1 MTTQRTIRAAAGLA
15 ALFAAAAAQAHPGH
29 GLTAPD
35 NLMHVLEADHV
46 VPMLAALAV
55 GYLVVLVRAVR
66 RRRRADRSER
76 AGHAEHAEHDSNSPR
91 R

>member
-1 MTTQRTIRAAAGLA
+1 MTHQRTIRAAAGVAALLA
-15 ALFAAAAAQAHPGH
+15 AAVAQAHPGH

-46 VPMLAALAV
+46 VPMLLALAV
-55 GYLVVLVRAVR
+55 GYAVVLVRSIR
-66 RRRRADRSER
+66 RRRRADRAER
-76 AGHAEHAEHDSNSPR
+76 ADHDSNSTR

>member
-1 MTTQRTIRAAAGLA
+1 MAALLAAAV
-15 ALFAAAAAQAHPGH
+15 AQAHPGH

-46 VPMLAALAV
+46 VPMLLALAV
-55 GYLVVLVRAVR
+55 GYAVVLVRSIR
-66 RRRRADRSER
+66 RRRRADRAER
-76 AGHAEHAEHDSNSPR
+76 AEHDSNSTR

>member
-1 MTTQRTIRAAAGLA
+1 MMTLQRTIRSAAGLA
-15 ALFAAAAAQAHPGH
+15 ALLAAAAAQAHPGH

-46 VPMLAALAV
+46 VPMLLALAV
-55 GYLVVLVRAVR
+55 GYAVVLVRSIR
-66 RRRRADRSER
+66 RRRRSDRAERADRAST
-76 AGHAEHAEHDSNSPR
+76 PTR

>member
-1 MTTQRTIRAAAGLA
+1 MTTQRTIRAAAAVA
-15 ALFAAAAAQAHPGH
+15 ALLAAAAAQAHPGH

-46 VPMLAALAV
+46 VPMLLALAV
-55 GYLVVLVRAVR
+55 GYAVVLVRSIR
-66 RRRRADRSER
+66 RRRRADRAER
-76 AGHAEHAEHDSNSPR
+76 AEHDSNSTR

>member
-15 ALFAAAAAQAHPGH
+15 ALLAAAVAQAHPGH

-46 VPMLAALAV
+46 VPMLLALAV
-55 GYLVVLVRAVR
+55 GYAVVLVH
-66 RRRRADRSER
+66 SIQ
-76 AGHAEHAEHDSNSPR
+76 HQQHTNQTKHTKHNSNSTR
-91 R
+91 H

>member
-1 MTTQRTIRAAAGLA
+1 MTHQRLIRAAAGVA
-15 ALFAAAAAQAHPGH
+15 ALLAAAAAQAHPGH

-46 VPMLAALAV
+46 VPMLLALAV
-55 GYLVVLVRAVR
+55 GDAVVLVRSIR
-66 RRRRADRSER
+66 RRRRTDRAERADRTST
-76 AGHAEHAEHDSNSPR
+76 PTR

>member
-1 MTTQRTIRAAAGLA
+1 MTPQRILRAAAGLA
-15 ALFAAAAAQAHPGH
+15 ALLGAAAAQAHPGH

-35 NLMHVLEADHV
+35 NLMHVLEAEHV

-55 GYLVVLVRAVR
+55 GYLVVLMRAIR
-66 RRRRADRSER
+66 RRRRADRTER
-76 AGHAEHAEHDSNSPR
+76 ADRESTPTR

>member
-1 MTTQRTIRAAAGLA
+1 MTHQRTIRAAAGVAALLA
-15 ALFAAAAAQAHPGH
+15 AAVAQAHPGH

-46 VPMLAALAV
+46 VPMLLALAV
-55 GYLVVLVRAVR
+55 GYAVVLVRSIR
-66 RRRRADRSER
+66 RRRRMDRAER
-76 AGHAEHAEHDSNSPR
+76 AEHDSNFTR

>member
-1 MTTQRTIRAAAGLA
+1 MTTQRTIRAAAGVA
-15 ALFAAAAAQAHPGH
+15 ALLAAAAAQAHPGH

-35 NLMHVLEADHV
+35 NLMHVLEAEHV

-55 GYLVVLVRAVR
+55 GYAVVLVRAILR
-66 RRRRADRSER
+66 RRRSDRAERAD
-76 AGHAEHAEHDSNSPR
+76 HDSNTNR